1 VRRNV
6 FFALRLVAIALLGF
20 FMLPPA
26 LAEVG
31 EDEDRDTKRWQE
43 KAVALPAAP
52 LPENLLPF
60 YVSAA
65 TDNEFFV
72 DGVSLTVGSDGVVRY
87 TLVIQA
93 AGGAKNISFEGLR
106 CETKERRVYAIGR
119 LDGTWSK
126 SRNEGWQRVR
136 DVPAN
141 RHHAALFYDY
151 FCPGGAI
158 VADADEARD
167 ALRRGGHP
175 ETRRR

>member
-1 VRRNV
+1 MRRNV

-20 FMLPPA
+20 FRLPPA

-65 TDNEFFV
+65 TDNEFYV

-87 TLVIQA
+87 TLVVQA

-106 CETKERRVYAIGR
+106 CETRERRIYAIGR
-119 LDGTWSK
+119 LDGTLSK
-126 SRNEGWQRVR
+126 SQNEGWQRVR